1 MCRSIKTLFN
11 FDPPATP
18 AEVHAA
24 SLQFVRKL
32 SGFHHPSQANQEAFD
47 RAVGDI
53 AVAARALLAALVTN
67 AEPRDRALETEKL
80 RARSA
85 LRFRVRGQQD
95 EK

>member
-24 SLQFVRKL
+24 SVQFVRKL
-32 SGFHHPSQANQEAFD
+32 SGFHHPSQANREAFD
-47 RAVGDI
+47 RAVDDI
-53 AVAARALLAALVTN
+53 AVAARALLGSLVTN
-67 AEPRDRALETEKL
+67 AELRDRALETEKL

-85 LRFRVRGQQD
+85 LRFRVRGEQEDQ
-95 EK
+95 